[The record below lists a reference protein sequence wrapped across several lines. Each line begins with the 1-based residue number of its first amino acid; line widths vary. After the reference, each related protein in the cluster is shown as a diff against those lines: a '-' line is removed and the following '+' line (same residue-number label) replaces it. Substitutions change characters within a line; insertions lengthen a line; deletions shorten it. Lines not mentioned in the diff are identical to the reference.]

1 MCYNPKVMRRLEIL
15 IMALIASSLA
25 LFAQTSPQDVIA
37 RLERNLASLQSF
49 QADFEQTSYSNSI
62 AIPFR
67 EKGRLHFQKPDRMRW
82 EYTSPEPKTFVFKEG
97 LLLSYFPEDNQLW
110 RQKIPPEEYENEIL
124 AILAGRAR
132 LTEKYKVEPSPFPEA
147 GPDAAQFKLTPK
159 DEGETAYLLLEID
172 QKSWMIRRVVLFDW
186 ANNKNEFAFSRM
198 KINPRMG
205 KDLFEIKVPPDC
217 EIIDGDTPPK
227 K

>member
-1 MCYNPKVMRRLEIL
+1 MVMRRVEIIIL
-15 IMALIASSLA
+15 AYAASSLA
-25 LFAQTSPQDVIA
+25 LFAQTPPQAPRDVIA

-49 QADFEQTSYSNSI
+49 QADFEQTSYTTSV
-62 AIPFR
+62 ATPFR
-67 EKGRLHFQKPDRMRW
+67 EKGRVHFQKPDRMRW
-82 EYTSPEPKTFVFKEG
+82 EYTSPELKTFVFKEG
-97 LLLSYFPEDNQLW
+97 LLLSYFLEDNQLW

-124 AILAGRAR
+124 ALLAGRAR

-147 GPDAAQFKLTPK
+147 GPDAAQLKLTPK
-159 DEGETAYLLLEID
+159 EEGETAYLLLEID
-172 QKSWMIRRVVLFDW
+172 RKSWMIRRVVLFDW
-186 ANNKNEFAFSRM
+186 TGNKNEFAFNRM
-198 KINPRMG
+198 KINPRMA

>member
-1 MCYNPKVMRRLEIL
+1 MCYNSKVMKRLEFFIL
-15 IMALIASSLA
+15 AYAALSPA
-25 LFAQTSPQDVIA
+25 LSAQTPPQDVIA

-49 QADFEQTSYSNSI
+49 QADFEQTSY
-62 AIPFR
+62 AISVATPFR
-67 EKGRLHFQKPDRMRW
+67 EKGRVHFQKPDRMRW

-124 AILAGRAR
+124 ALLAGRAR
-132 LTEKYKVEPSPFPEA
+132 LTEKYRVEPSPFPEA
-147 GPDAAQFKLTPK
+147 APDAAQLKLTPK
-159 DEGETAYLLLEID
+159 EEGETDYLLLEID

-186 ANNKNEFAFSRM
+186 SGNKNEFVFSRM

-217 EIIDGDTPPK
+217 EIIDGDPLPK